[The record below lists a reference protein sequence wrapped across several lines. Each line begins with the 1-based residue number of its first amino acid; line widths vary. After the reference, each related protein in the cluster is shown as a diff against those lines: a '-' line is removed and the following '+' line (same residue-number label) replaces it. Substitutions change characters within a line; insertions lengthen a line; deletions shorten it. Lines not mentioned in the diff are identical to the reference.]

1 MLISRECGLR
11 IKIGGGGKA
20 QINLKIFLIL
30 KASGAD
36 LAFCLF
42 IFLGQENM
50 YLFKNLCG

>member
-11 IKIGGGGKA
+11 IKIGGGKA